1 MICYALTLLVLIVV
15 GKWLLLGAPY
25 YLGLMIAMG
34 FAFYHYFLIRTREK
48 SKCFQAFLHN
58 NWFGLSVFAGFY
70 SHYLIN

>member
-1 MICYALTLLVLIVV
+1 MVV

-34 FAFYHYFLIRTREK
+34 FAIYHYLLIRTREK

-58 NWFGLSVFAGFY
+58 NWLGFSVFAGLY
-70 SHYLIN
+70 SHYLIK